1 MIIGGVYQQE
11 WKTALEKGIAT
22 DKGQIS
28 MVCALEDK
36 LGYCYYTPKDI
47 DLSLTLSVLYTAC
60 FFCGHPVIHICFFH
74 VLIQLATFCPIRL
87 RYAGLL
93 VWNGLSADL

>member
-1 MIIGGVYQQE
+1 
-11 WKTALEKGIAT
+11 
-22 DKGQIS
+22 

-36 LGYCYYTPKDI
+36 LEYFYYTPKDI

-60 FFCGHPVIHICFFH
+60 YFCGHPVIHICFFH